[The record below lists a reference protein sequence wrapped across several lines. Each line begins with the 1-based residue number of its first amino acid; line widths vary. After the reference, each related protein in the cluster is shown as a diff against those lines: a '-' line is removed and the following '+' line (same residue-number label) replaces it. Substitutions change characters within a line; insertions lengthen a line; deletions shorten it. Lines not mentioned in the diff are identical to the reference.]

1 MRAKDRERQGE
12 RERERLRCL
21 IYGSP
26 RLQTDVG
33 DCRKT
38 DSQTEISKVDKGTD
52 GRRDGHAASHAASQ
66 MENR

>member
-1 MRAKDRERQGE
+1 MRAKDRERQG
-12 RERERLRCL
+12 ERERLRCL

-52 GRRDGHAASHAASQ
+52 GRMDGQAASHAASQ